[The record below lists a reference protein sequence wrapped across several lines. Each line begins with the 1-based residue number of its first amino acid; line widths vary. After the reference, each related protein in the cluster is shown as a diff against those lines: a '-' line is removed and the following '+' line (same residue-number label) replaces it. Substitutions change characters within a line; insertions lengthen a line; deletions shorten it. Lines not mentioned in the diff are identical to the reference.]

1 MKDQFQQK
9 RILMERQLAEQKKQ
23 VRTSKFRG
31 LSATDQLVLLVVDAE
46 KAKNRAFRKSWCILT
61 YILTFSS

>member
-23 VRTSKFRG
+23 VRNSKFRG
-31 LSATDQLVLLVVDAE
+31 LSATDQLVLYY
-46 KAKNRAFRKSWCILT
+46 W
-61 YILTFSS
+61 